1 MTTTPAPA
9 SSAAANSTTANSTA
23 QGPRAPSPLLEDER
37 LTRTGLFFEAA
48 MGLQRALETTLQE
61 RFGISGQHFEIL
73 MRLARSP
80 GQRLRMCDLAMQS
93 AMSPSGLTRAV
104 DRLVDAGDVTREHC
118 PDDRR
123 VAWAR
128 ITPDGLDRL
137 EAAIPA
143 ALEQIDELFLAPLD
157 AAQREQFDLLM
168 RAVRDHV
175 RPDATQVSVEAHPA

>member
-1 MTTTPAPA
+1 MTTSPAPT
-9 SSAAANSTTANSTA
+9 SRTA
-23 QGPRAPSPLLEDER
+23 PDVREPSPLLEDER

-48 MGLQRALETTLQE
+48 MGVQRALETTLQD

-80 GQRLRMCDLAMQS
+80 GRRLRMCDLATQS

-104 DRLVDAGDVTREHC
+104 DRLVDGGDVTREHC

-123 VAWAR
+123 VAWAQL
-128 ITPDGLDRL
+128 TPEGLDRL
-137 EAAIPA
+137 ESAVPVAI
-143 ALEQIDELFLAPLD
+143 EQIEELFLAPLD
-157 AAQREQFDLLM
+157 ATQRAQFDVLM

-175 RPDATQVSVEAHPA
+175 RPDAAQMSVDTHPTSRPRRLRD